1 MTEALATTPLAG
13 AAARADVQ
21 ALARQVQALPPL
33 PDALQAVLE
42 AMQQEHGTLR
52 RSITLIERDQA
63 LTATVLRLANS
74 AFYGVP
80 GQVHRID
87 DAIRLLGLRNVAAV
101 LSASALRQSLCTDAC
116 TPFSFRAYWGHA
128 LLSAMAARALAL
140 RSGAEPDAAFLGGLM
155 HTLGLLVL
163 AALLPEPTGQALV
176 LARQRHIAD
185 EEAEHAVLGF
195 SHRPLGALLLARWRF
210 PDDVVQAVAAADVAQ
225 PTPGDAA
232 SLLACVVQTGGH
244 MAHLLQFDPAA
255 LERPEHQAELAERAR
270 ALGLGSDALTPLVG
284 DLRDAAES
292 LAIA

>member
-1 MTEALATTPLAG
+1 MTEAPANTALPT
-13 AAARADVQ
+13 AAARPDVQ

-42 AMQQEHGTLR
+42 AMQQENGTLR

-63 LTATVLRLANS
+63 LTASVLRLANS
-74 AFYGVP
+74 VFYGVP

-101 LSASALRQSLCTDAC
+101 LSASALRQSLRTDAC
-116 TPFSFRAYWGHA
+116 APFSFRGYWSHA

-140 RSGAEPDAAFLGGLM
+140 RSGAQPDAAFLGGLM

-210 PDDVVQAVAAADVAQ
+210 PDDVVQAVASADVVQ
-225 PTPGDAA
+225 PTPGDPA
-232 SLLACVVQTGGH
+232 SLLACVVQTGGRI
-244 MAHLLQFDPAA
+244 AGLLQRDPAA
-255 LERPEHQAELAERAR
+255 LDRPEHQAELSERAR
-270 ALGLGSDALTPLVG
+270 ALGLGSDALAPLVG